1 MSGSDQTF
9 SDAAAEVLGPRG
21 FTRDAELMEPW
32 LTDWRG
38 RYTGAAC
45 ALASP
50 ASTAEL
56 AALMTLCADYGI
68 AIVPQG
74 GNSGMSGGAT
84 PDASGSALLLS
95 LRRLDQIG
103 AVDVAARQV
112 TCGAG
117 VVLQHL
123 HDAADSADAL
133 AVLIHLHQ
141 CKSLD

>member
-9 SDAAAEVLGPRG
+9 SDAAAKVLGPRG

-50 ASTAEL
+50 ADTAEL
-56 AALMTLCADYGI
+56 AALITLCAAYGV

-84 PDASGSALLLS
+84 PDASGAALLLS

-103 AVDVAARQV
+103 AVDVAAHARRG
-112 TCGAG
+112 CAG
-117 VVLQHL
+117 RPPRRRETARPAAPKVALQ
-123 HDAADSADAL
+123 DS
-133 AVLIHLHQ
+133 
-141 CKSLD
+141 